1 MFRFVLVSLHCVMA
15 LILLCSQVR
24 AQEPPPLPEPAT
36 QPRVRVE
43 LPVFEPQIDPDDVRP
58 HIELLASDQFEGR
71 RGAAGVRAARYLV
84 AHFRETGLQP
94 LFGSSF
100 YQPIPGP
107 DREDGTKTYYG
118 QNVGAWLPGS
128 DEKLRDEFII
138 VSAHYD
144 HLGERNGAIFRGADD
159 NASGTSMLL
168 EVATAF
174 AALEQRPKRSLVFV
188 GFDLEEHMLWGS
200 RWFVAHPPWPIERV
214 RLFTTADMI
223 GRSLGDLPIST
234 VFVLGSEH
242 GTGMDALLDRVGRP
256 QGLNIARMG
265 VDLIGTRS
273 DYGPFRDRK
282 IPFLFFST
290 GEHPDYHK
298 PSDTAD
304 KINYE
309 QVARVASLV
318 LKITTEVANAEQ
330 GPDWIA
336 DVQPQVAEVQAV
348 HSIARKLLEADE
360 AATFGI
366 GGAAAK
372 SRELTSFQRF
382 IVKQAEVTTRQ
393 ILERGT
399 VTPAERTSLIRT
411 AQVLLISVF

>member
-1 MFRFVLVSLHCVMA
+1 MFRFVFLSLHCVVVLA
-15 LILLCSQVR
+15 AVCPSLR
-24 AQEPPPLPEPAT
+24 AQGPPPLPEPAT
-36 QPRVRVE
+36 QPPVKAD
-43 LPVFEPQIDPDDVRP
+43 LPVFDPAIAPGDVRP
-58 HIELLASDQFEGR
+58 HIELLASDEFEGR
-71 RGAAGVRAARYLV
+71 RGQAGVRAARYLV
-84 AHFRETGLQP
+84 RHFREIGLQP
-94 LFGSSF
+94 LFDNNF

-107 DREDGTKTYYG
+107 DRKDGTKTYYG

-128 DEKLRDEFII
+128 DEQLRDEFII

-144 HLGERNGAIFRGADD
+144 HLGERNGEVFRGADD

-174 AALEQRPKRSLVFV
+174 SELKQRPRRSLVFI

-200 RWFVAHPPWPIERV
+200 RWFAAHPPWPIGQV
-214 RLFTTADMI
+214 KLFTTADMI

-242 GTGMDALLDRVGRP
+242 GTGMNKLLDRVGRP
-256 QGLNIARMG
+256 RGLNIARMG

-282 IPFLFFST
+282 VPFLFFST

-304 KINYE
+304 KIDYE

-318 LKITTEVANAEQ
+318 LRVTTEAANADR
-330 GPDWIA
+330 GPEWIS
-336 DVQPQVAEVQAV
+336 DVKPQVAEVQSV
-348 HSIARKLLEADE
+348 HSIAHKLLEADE
-360 AATFGI
+360 AAKFGI
-366 GGAAAK
+366 GGAKA
-372 SRELTSFQRF
+372 RELSGFQRF

-393 ILERGT
+393 ILERGK
-399 VTPAERTSLIRT
+399 VTPSERTSLIRT
-411 AQVLLISVF
+411 AQVLLLSVF

>member
-1 MFRFVLVSLHCVMA
+1 MVRFVVLLGCWLSLFAPTSVF
-15 LILLCSQVR
+15 LQ
-24 AQEPPPLPEPAT
+24 AQEPPPLPEPAKVSLT
-36 QPRVRVE
+36 ASE
-43 LPVFEPQIDPDDVRP
+43 LPVFAATITPADVRS
-58 HIELLASDQFEGR
+58 HVELLASDQFEGR
-71 RGAAGVRAARYLV
+71 SGQAAVRVARYLV
-84 AHFRETGLQP
+84 SRFRESGLQP
-94 LFGSSF
+94 LFGESF
-100 YQPIPGP
+100 YQTIPGP
-107 DREDGTKTYYG
+107 DREDGTKTFYG

-128 DEKLRDEFII
+128 DEQLRDEFVI

-168 EVATAF
+168 EVASAF
-174 AALEQRPKRSLVFV
+174 AKLKQRPRRSLVFV

-214 RLFTTADMI
+214 KLFTTADMI

-242 GTGMDALLDRVGRP
+242 GTGMTELLDRVGRP
-256 QGLNIARMG
+256 RGLNIARMG

-273 DYGPFRDRK
+273 DYGPFRDRQ

-298 PSDTAD
+298 PTDTAD
-304 KINYE
+304 KIDYE
-309 QVARVASLV
+309 QVARVSSLILNV
-318 LKITTEVANAEQ
+318 TRETADADLGPQWITHVA
-330 GPDWIA
+330 
-336 DVQPQVAEVQAV
+336 PQVAEVQAV
-348 HSIARKLLEADE
+348 HSIARMLLEADE

-366 GGAAAK
+366 GGAAR
-372 SRELTSFQRF
+372 SRELTGFQRF

-393 ILERGT
+393 ILERGA
-399 VTPAERTSLIRT
+399 VTPAERAALIRT
-411 AQVLLISVF
+411 AQVLLFSVF

>member
-1 MFRFVLVSLHCVMA
+1 MFRFALVSLRCVFVLA
-15 LILLCSQVR
+15 VVCPSLR

-36 QPRVRVE
+36 QALFVDS
-43 LPVFEPQIDPDDVRP
+43 LPVFEPAIAPGDVRP
-58 HIELLASDQFEGR
+58 HVELLASDQFEGR
-71 RGAAGVRAARYLV
+71 RGQAGVRAARYLV
-84 AHFRETGLQP
+84 THFREIGLQP
-94 LFGSSF
+94 LFGDNF

-107 DREDGTKTYYG
+107 DREDGTKTFYG

-174 AALEQRPKRSLVFV
+174 AELEQRPRRSLVFL

-200 RWFVAHPPWPIERV
+200 RWFAAHPPWPIEQV
-214 RLFTTADMI
+214 KLFTTADMI

-242 GTGMDALLDRVGRP
+242 GTGMNELLDRVGRP
-256 QGLNIARMG
+256 RGLNIARMG

-290 GEHPDYHK
+290 GEHPDYHA
-298 PSDTAD
+298 PTDTAD
-304 KINYE
+304 KIDYE

-318 LKITTEVANAEQ
+318 LNITTEAANADQ
-330 GPDWIA
+330 GPEWIA

-348 HSIARKLLEADE
+348 HSIAHKLLEADE
-360 AATFGI
+360 AAQFGI
-366 GGAAAK
+366 GGASKA
-372 SRELTSFQRF
+372 RELTGFQRF

-399 VTPAERTSLIRT
+399 VTPAERSSLIRT
-411 AQVLLISVF
+411 AQVLLLSVF

>member
-1 MFRFVLVSLHCVMA
+1 MFRFALVSLRCVFVLA
-15 LILLCSQVR
+15 VVCPSLR

-36 QPRVRVE
+36 QALFVDS
-43 LPVFEPQIDPDDVRP
+43 LPVFEPAIAPGDVRP
-58 HIELLASDQFEGR
+58 HVELLASDQFEGR
-71 RGAAGVRAARYLV
+71 RGQAGVRAARYLV
-84 AHFRETGLQP
+84 THFREIGLQP
-94 LFGSSF
+94 LFGDNF

-107 DREDGTKTYYG
+107 DREDGTKTFYG

-174 AALEQRPKRSLVFV
+174 AELEQRPRRSLVFL

-200 RWFVAHPPWPIERV
+200 RWFAAHPPWPIEQV
-214 RLFTTADMI
+214 KLFTTADMI

-242 GTGMDALLDRVGRP
+242 GTGMNELLDRVGRP
-256 QGLNIARMG
+256 RGLNIARMG

-290 GEHPDYHK
+290 GEHPDYHT
-298 PSDTAD
+298 PTDTAD
-304 KINYE
+304 KIDYE

-318 LKITTEVANAEQ
+318 LNITTEAANADQ
-330 GPDWIA
+330 GPEWIA

-348 HSIARKLLEADE
+348 HSIAHKLLEADE
-360 AATFGI
+360 AAQFGI
-366 GGAAAK
+366 GGASKA
-372 SRELTSFQRF
+372 RELTGFQRF

-399 VTPAERTSLIRT
+399 VTPAERSSLIRT
-411 AQVLLISVF
+411 AQVLLLSVF